1 MKKITT
7 LRAGK
12 GREKRLNV
20 YLDGRFSFS
29 LGAETA
35 LKENLRVGKEL
46 SDDQVAGLL
55 SAEGFRRCHE
65 AALLYLSYRPR
76 SESEVKVRLQ
86 RRGFG
91 GEHVEAV
98 IARLKERGL
107 VDDEAFARFW
117 TDNRASFNPRSR
129 RLTRWEL
136 RRKGV
141 AGEVIDR
148 VVDDL
153 DDAESAYRS
162 ALSKARQW
170 PRSDHD
176 LFRRRLGEY
185 LRRRGFGY
193 EVIKSTVARLWQE
206 PGNGAG

>member
-12 GREKRLNV
+12 GREKRINV

-29 LGAETA
+29 LGVETA
-35 LKENLRVGKEL
+35 LKENLRVGEEL

-55 SAEGFRRCHE
+55 AAEGFRRCRE

-76 SESEVKVRLQ
+76 SESEVKVRLR
-86 RRGFG
+86 RRGFDV
-91 GEHVEAV
+91 EHVEAV
-98 IARLKERGL
+98 IARLKEQGL

-117 TDNRASFNPRSR
+117 TDNRESFNPRSR

-136 RRKGV
+136 RGKGV
-141 AGEVIDR
+141 DGEVIDR

-206 PGNGAG
+206 PWNGAG